1 MESDDEI
8 ELAAITAVVVHA
20 KKRMQGNKRLWVQP
34 WLLRRRLF
42 GAYETLLQEVLQ
54 EDAGACKSFLRM
66 EQCHF
71 QELCTIVGPS
81 IAKTDTNMRQSISA
95 NERLAITLRFLA
107 SGKRNCK
114 P

>member
-42 GAYETLLQEVLQ
+42 GAYETLLQEFLQ
-54 EDAGACKSFLRM
+54 EDAGACKN
-66 EQCHF
+66 F